1 MITFYQFL
9 ENTDQP
15 KIQIKLGN
23 LSQSS
28 TSPSKK
34 FIEDIINETNAKPNQ
49 FDPNS
54 FFFIDND
61 NTLVIFNIATGFLAP
76 NSVSIGELR
85 TEPQKTGAGS
95 RFMQKLC
102 DKADSSNI
110 TLELSA
116 VPLKVKNKIPK
127 TKLKQFYKKFKFK
140 PATGIDEMVRTPQN

>member
-34 FIEDIINETNAKPNQ
+34 FIDDIINETNAKPNE

-54 FFFIDND
+54 FFFFDND
-61 NTLVIFNIATGFLAP
+61 GTIVIFYLTKGFVAP
-76 NSVSIGELR
+76 NSVSIVELR

-102 DKADSSNI
+102 DKADSLNI
-110 TLELSA
+110 ILELTA

-127 TKLKQFYKKFKFK
+127 TKLKEFYKKFKFK
-140 PATGIDEMVRTPQN
+140 PLTGSDDMVRKPQN